1 MIMNETHQKPLVA
14 AVLKLLRPIARIL
27 LRNGV
32 SFSTFSDLAK
42 WIYVDVAAREFGI
55 EGRKQSTSRVS
66 VITGLSRREVM
77 RVRKLP
83 RPDVTASTE
92 RHNRAARVIAAW
104 RRESDFLDAKG
115 KPALLPMEG
124 RGATFSELVKRFSGN
139 VPPRAILDELIHV
152 GAVERRKDGKIA
164 LITRAYIPRNIDA
177 HKLNILGTDVRHLVS
192 TIDHNLKSETTEPL
206 FQRKVSYDN
215 LPDDVLPK
223 FRKLFANRAQALLE
237 SADRWLAQRD
247 RDVTPTVKGRGSNRA
262 GFGIFFFE
270 ESNSEKES

>member
-1 MIMNETHQKPLVA
+1 MNEKHQKALVA
-14 AVLKLLRPIARIL
+14 AVLKLLRPLARIL

-32 SFSTFSDLAK
+32 SFSTFSDAAK
-42 WIYVDVAAREFGI
+42 WIYVDVAAKEFLI

-104 RRESDFLDAKG
+104 RRENDFLDAEG

-139 VPPRAILDELIHV
+139 VPSRAILDELMYV
-152 GAVERRKDGKIA
+152 EAVERLVDGKIR
-164 LITRAYIPRNIDA
+164 LLTRAYIPRGVEA
-177 HKLNILGTDVRHLVS
+177 HKLNILGTDVQYLIS
-192 TIDHNLKSETTEPL
+192 TIDHNLKPEPTEPR
-206 FQRKVSYDN
+206 FQRKVAYDN
-215 LPDDVLPK
+215 LPDEVLPK
-223 FRKLFANRAQALLE
+223 FRKRFAKRAQALLE
-237 SADRWLAQRD
+237 SADQWLARHD
-247 RDVTPTVKGRGSNRA
+247 RDVTPTVKGTGRNNA
-262 GFGIFFFE
+262 GIGIYYFE
-270 ESNSEKES
+270 EPYSIKES

>member
-1 MIMNETHQKPLVA
+1 MTDKHQKPLVA
-14 AVLKLLRPIARIL
+14 AVLKLLRPLARIL

-42 WIYVDVAAREFGI
+42 WTYIDVAAQEFGI

-104 RRESDFLDAKG
+104 RRQSDFLDAGG

-152 GAVERRKDGKIA
+152 GAVERREDGKIG
-164 LITRAYIPRNIDA
+164 LLTRAYIPRGIEA
-177 HKLNILGTDVRHLVS
+177 HKLNILGTDVQHLIS
-192 TIDHNLKSETTEPL
+192 TIDHNLNPDTTEPI

-215 LPDDVLPK
+215 LPDEVLPK
-223 FRKLFANRAQALLE
+223 FRRLFAKNAQALLE
-237 SADRWLAQRD
+237 NADQWLAQRD
-247 RDVTPTVKGRGSNRA
+247 RDINPEVKGVGRNRA

-270 ESNSEKES
+270 ESNSDKES

>member
-1 MIMNETHQKPLVA
+1 MDEKHQKPLVA
-14 AVLKLLRPIARIL
+14 AVLKLLRPLARIL

-42 WIYVDVAAREFGI
+42 WIYIDVATKEFGI

-104 RRESDFLDAKG
+104 RRENDFLDAKG

-152 GAVERRKDGKIA
+152 GAVERREDAKIG
-164 LITRAYIPRNIDA
+164 LLTRAYIPRGIEA
-177 HKLNILGTDVRHLVS
+177 HKLNILGMDVHHLIS
-192 TIDHNLKSETTEPL
+192 AIDHNLNPDTTDPI

-215 LPDDVLPK
+215 LPDEVLPK
-223 FRKLFANRAQALLE
+223 FHKLFTKRAQTLLE
-237 SADRWLAQRD
+237 SADQWLAQRD
-247 RDVTPTVKGRGSNRA
+247 RDITPTVNGSGRNRA

>member
-1 MIMNETHQKPLVA
+1 MHDKHQKPLVA
-14 AVLKLLRPIARIL
+14 AVLKLLRPLARIL

-42 WIYVDVAAREFGI
+42 WTYVDVATQEFGI

-83 RPDVTASTE
+83 RPDVTAGTE

-104 RRESDFLDAKG
+104 RREGDFQDSG
-115 KPALLPMEG
+115 GNPAPLPMEG
-124 RGATFSELVKRFSGN
+124 EGATFSELVKRFSGN
-139 VPPRAILDELIHV
+139 VPPRAIFDELIHV
-152 GAVERRKDGKIA
+152 GAVERRDDGKIG
-164 LITRAYIPRNIDA
+164 LLTRAYIPRKIEA
-177 HKLNILGTDVRHLVS
+177 HKLNILGTDVQHLIS
-192 TIDHNLKSETTEPL
+192 TIDHNLNPDTSEPI

-215 LPDDVLPK
+215 LPDDILPK
-223 FRKLFANRAQALLE
+223 FRKLFAPKAQRLLE
-237 SADRWLAQRD
+237 SADRWLAARD
-247 RDVTPTVKGRGSNRA
+247 RDLNPAVKGSGSNRA

-270 ESNSEKES
+270 APNSVEEN

>member
-1 MIMNETHQKPLVA
+1 MNEKHQKPLVA
-14 AVLKLLRPIARIL
+14 AVLKLLRPLARIL

-42 WIYVDVAAREFGI
+42 WIYIDVAAQEFGI

-104 RRESDFLDAKG
+104 RRESDFLDAEG

-152 GAVERRKDGKIA
+152 GAVERLADGKIG
-164 LITRAYIPRNIDA
+164 LLTRAYIPRGIDA
-177 HKLNILGTDVRHLVS
+177 HKLNILGTDVQHLIS
-192 TIDHNLKSETTEPL
+192 TIDHNLKPETTEPR
-206 FQRKVSYDN
+206 FQRKVAYDN
-215 LPDDVLPK
+215 LPDEVLPQ
-223 FRKLFANRAQALLE
+223 FRKLFAKRAQALLE
-237 SADRWLAQRD
+237 SADQWLAQRD
-247 RDVTPTVKGRGSNRA
+247 RDINPTVKGFGSNRA

-270 ESNSEKES
+270 ESKSEEES